1 MSELNGTSAVAD
13 AVDELFHFEAID
25 VTGTHRVRVADVPR
39 DVPVSAVVKAIASR
53 MSLPDG
59 AYSLHDDQ
67 GGLLDN
73 DKPVANQ
80 VEPGVS
86 VTIVP
91 RAHLG
96 AVD

>member
-1 MSELNGTSAVAD
+1 MSGLNGASAVAD
-13 AVDELFHFEAID
+13 PIDELFHFDAID
-25 VTGTHRVRVADVPR
+25 VTGTQQVRVADVPR
-39 DVPVSAVVKAIASR
+39 DVPVGTVVKAIAAR
-53 MSLPDG
+53 MSLPEG
-59 AYSLHDDQ
+59 AYSLHDSQ

-73 DKPVANQ
+73 DRPIADQ

-96 AVD
+96 AAN